1 MFRTLWVLAALGIG
15 MLVAAGCQQKQAAK
29 SENGGAPSEVRA
41 AAVGDGAATSKSKST
56 SKSQSSPSES
66 HTKSESAPPRARGGG
81 LTLTDVD
88 NGKELHVHAG
98 QTITVILNSGHAN
111 GMEWNMVSS
120 QTPVLWTDAKPVYAA
135 RGSGTGT
142 ETWRF
147 RAAKAGRQDVRL
159 EYGAGRQSVPERNFR
174 FTVEVD

>member
-1 MFRTLWVLAALGIG
+1 MFRTLCVLAALGIG
-15 MLVAAGCQQKQAAK
+15 MLVVAGCQQKQAAK
-29 SENGGAPSEVRA
+29 SENEGSTSEVRA
-41 AAVGDGAATSKSKST
+41 AGVGGGAGTSKS
-56 SKSQSSPSES
+56 SSSGS
-66 HTKSESAPPRARGGG
+66 HAKSESTPPPARGGG

-98 QTITVILNSGHAN
+98 QTITVILDSGHSN
-111 GMEWNMVSS
+111 GMEWNMVSP

-135 RGSGTGT
+135 KGSGTGT

-159 EYGAGRQSVPERNFR
+159 EYGRAQQSVPERNYR
-174 FTVEVD
+174 FTVEVE

>member
-1 MFRTLWVLAALGIG
+1 MFRTLWVLAVLGIG

-41 AAVGDGAATSKSKST
+41 AAVGNGAATST
-56 SKSQSSPSES
+56 TTSSPSGS
-66 HTKSESAPPRARGGG
+66 HAKSESTPPPARGGG

-98 QTITVILNSGHAN
+98 QTITVILDSGHSN
-111 GMEWNMVSS
+111 GMEWNMVSP

-135 RGSGTGT
+135 KGSGTGT

-159 EYGAGRQSVPERNFR
+159 EYGRAQQSVPERNYR
-174 FTVEVD
+174 FTVEVE

>member
-41 AAVGDGAATSKSKST
+41 AAVGNGAATSKS
-56 SKSQSSPSES
+56 SPSES
-66 HTKSESAPPRARGGG
+66 RAKSESTPPPARGGG

-98 QTITVILNSGHAN
+98 QTITVILDSGHSN
-111 GMEWNMVSS
+111 GMEWNMVSP
-120 QTPVLWTDAKPVYAA
+120 QTPVLWTDARPVYAA
-135 RGSGTGT
+135 KGSGTGT

-159 EYGAGRQSVPERNFR
+159 EYGRAQQSVPERNYR

>member
-1 MFRTLWVLAALGIG
+1 MFRTLCVLAALGIG
-15 MLVAAGCQQKQAAK
+15 MLVAAGCQHKQAAK
-29 SENGGAPSEVRA
+29 SENGGSPSEVRA
-41 AAVGDGAATSKSKST
+41 AGVGGGAGTSKSKST
-56 SKSQSSPSES
+56 SKTSPSGS
-66 HTKSESAPPRARGGG
+66 HTKSESSPPPARGGS

-98 QTITVILNSGHAN
+98 QTITVILDSGHAN
-111 GMEWNMVSS
+111 GMEWNMVSP

-135 RGSGTGT
+135 KGSGTGT

-174 FTVEVD
+174 FSVEVE